1 MDIKIGRWAFIIA
14 VVLAVLAGV
23 VASLQTMAAVPWIL
37 VILGLVVG
45 LLNITEKE
53 STGFLVATVALLL
66 SSATLG
72 PLLTSQYVKS
82 VLGNIVLVAG
92 PAAFIVAIKHLY
104 AAAQD

>member
-1 MDIKIGRWAFIIA
+1 MDIKIGRWAFIVAAI
-14 VVLAVLAGV
+14 LAVLAGV
-23 VASLQTMAAVPWIL
+23 IPSLGTNTAVPWVL

-53 STGFLVATVALLL
+53 STPFLISTIALII

-72 PLLTSQYVKS
+72 PLLVSQYVKA
-82 VLGNIVLVAG
+82 VLTNIVLVAG